1 MFTGIVEKLGHVV
14 SVETDEAGAR
24 FLISTG
30 YTDLALGESVAVNGV
45 CLTVAE
51 QPLPEQALFFA
62 SLETL
67 RRSNLA
73 QIHRDSTLN
82 LERALTQST
91 RLSGHWV
98 QGHVDG
104 VARLCASAPEGES
117 FRLEFALDSALGR
130 YCIEK
135 GSITLNGVSLTL
147 SQVADTDTGETRIT
161 VHLIPYSWK
170 HTNISALK
178 VGDFANVEVDVFA
191 KYVERLCQP
200 YLKR

>member
-1 MFTGIVEKLGHVV
+1 MFTGIVEKLGR
-14 SVETDEAGAR
+14 VESLQEDEKGAR
-24 FLISTG
+24 FVIATG
-30 YTDLALGESVAVNGV
+30 YSDLALGESVAVNGV

-51 QPLPEQALFFA
+51 LVSGQALFFA

-67 RRSNLA
+67 RRTNLV
-73 QIHRDSTLN
+73 QLQSGSLLN
-82 LERALTQST
+82 LERALTQNT

-104 VARLCASAPEGES
+104 LARVASVTPEGES
-117 FRLEFALDSALGR
+117 YRVELLLDRSMGR

-135 GSITLNGVSLTL
+135 GSIALNGVSLTL
-147 SQVADTDTGETRIT
+147 SEVADVSERETRIA

-170 HTNISALK
+170 HTNISLLK
-178 VGDFANVEVDVFA
+178 AGDPVNVEVDLFA

-200 YLKR
+200 YLKP